1 MYCVLYVRDGCNN
14 LHPNILI
21 SDNDNNTEHKSNENN
36 GDYDSKSNNYE
47 IAIMNIIQTK
57 IISITIMIIIM
68 MIKTIKK
75 LNMNKKLKIKKMRKN
90 G

>member
-1 MYCVLYVRDGCNN
+1 M
-14 LHPNILI
+14 I